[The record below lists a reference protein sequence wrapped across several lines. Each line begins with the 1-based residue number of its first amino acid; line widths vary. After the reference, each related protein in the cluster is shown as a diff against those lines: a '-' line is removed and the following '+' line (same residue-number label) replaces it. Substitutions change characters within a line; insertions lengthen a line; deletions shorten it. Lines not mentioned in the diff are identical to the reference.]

1 MWRHQTLSARV
12 VVHAESFGGLS
23 TIPATPSAFH
33 ARGVQPQPIT
43 NYGRFAVLSEDT
55 DDDET
60 RSVGPHRSDVSFGH
74 SDSDEGGVSDAG
86 GEEEV
91 EETPVEVLPE
101 GPEPSRAATRAGFAS
116 LDSVNDEE
124 VFRRRGCVMKTVPY
138 FLRGLFRTV
147 LRIALRQI
155 QSIDMVERERGWKLF
170 LLAPRMLLHRLPRGG
185 LIREV
190 SVSVFEVRER

>member
-1 MWRHQTLSARV
+1 METPNTQDGARV
-12 VVHAESFGGLS
+12 VVRAESFGGLS

-60 RSVGPHRSDVSFGH
+60 PSVGPHRSDVSFGH

-91 EETPVEVLPE
+91 VETPVEVLPE
-101 GPEPSRAATRAGFAS
+101 GPEPSRATTIQRK
-116 LDSVNDEE
+116 
-124 VFRRRGCVMKTVPY
+124 RCTIPRW
-138 FLRGLFRTV
+138 
-147 LRIALRQI
+147 RQCPQPI
-155 QSIDMVERERGWKLF
+155 GSPVD
-170 LLAPRMLLHRLPRGG
+170 
-185 LIREV
+185 
-190 SVSVFEVRER
+190 